1 MLEECLYG
9 LRRYQL
15 PINVWI
21 SGADLRLFPERPA
34 PFLSASYHLCFFTN
48 VAVSV
53 SVFVVG
59 ISNPL
64 GSRGNILTSCRISSG
79 QNESCSTR
87 KSSRYRR
94 LEGRSHKHTCVW
106 ERRHR
111 R

>member
-1 MLEECLYG
+1 MLEERLCG

-21 SGADLRLFPERPA
+21 SGADLRLFPELPA
-34 PFLSASYHLCFFTN
+34 PFLSASYHLCYFTT

-64 GSRGNILTSCRISSG
+64 PFLRDG
-79 QNESCSTR
+79 QA
-87 KSSRYRR
+87 
-94 LEGRSHKHTCVW
+94 
-106 ERRHR
+106 
-111 R
+111 

>member
-1 MLEECLYG
+1 MLEERLCG
-9 LRRYQL
+9 LRRYQP

-34 PFLSASYHLCFFTN
+34 PFLSASYHLCYFTT

-64 GSRGNILTSCRISSG
+64 PFLRDG
-79 QNESCSTR
+79 
-87 KSSRYRR
+87 
-94 LEGRSHKHTCVW
+94 
-106 ERRHR
+106 
-111 R
+111 